1 MREMSYSLMD
11 ASSWQSLRRGRDTA
25 CCRRSVGCDGLE
37 NVLHTMPGA
46 LTTQAEGSQD
56 RHSGCMQIT
65 GITPRG
71 IACTKRMQGGCSAT
85 SEWWSRV
92 ERAQLASEGWQ
103 TRLPILSDFSSR
115 LTALG
120 RQAHSPKLGCE
131 VHNRPAGK
139 SPCINERHD

>member
-1 MREMSYSLMD
+1 MSYSLMD

-25 CCRRSVGCDGLE
+25 CCRRLVGCDGLE

-85 SEWWSRV
+85 SEWWSHV
-92 ERAQLASEGWQ
+92 ERAQLASEGWWNAAANLIRFFIAPN
-103 TRLPILSDFSSR
+103 RLG
-115 LTALG
+115 TASAPTKIEL
-120 RQAHSPKLGCE
+120 
-131 VHNRPAGK
+131 
-139 SPCINERHD
+139 